1 MDKRLLYSAVLVASL
16 STNYAQAKVEDPV
29 LPDPVQLKLD
39 GTDTVAIKN
48 ILADKWLT
56 KGNAWGTQASLG
68 DSGLGF
74 AIVPNKGADGQ
85 PDGTYTFFDDVVNAD
100 TKFGDFTKK
109 MFLIGN
115 DIKNGGNAYV
125 DYASQGIER
134 TYWKVTPDGNK
145 FKFQS
150 NMYPETYAG
159 HNPSDNGLNEK
170 GEATE
175 IETQFRPALT
185 EDGTNGLEWQAYP
198 YTYFYR
204 LEKLKEEINSAIDEG
219 YDMTEI
225 EAIYNNPDAK
235 YWQLKEASRMI
246 SIIKRNK
253 AMAGATADSPV
264 SITEYFTDANCDAL
278 GGWTHDCEYDKDG
291 NVGSGGHGT
300 NWQTHSS
307 VYTAPDGYQTEKFIE
322 RWVSGNSDPVT
333 NTEVAGAGRL
343 SDGVLSQTLH
353 KLPAGGYKVTCYA
366 MATQQSKGDDYK
378 VEGVSVFADTKSTP
392 NSQTVATLGG
402 VPQKYE
408 FLLDVKEGEDLTIGF
423 KLENCTANWV
433 FVDNFQIEYC
443 GPSFKAMNL
452 YDVQQ
457 AATELGNKLDAAACP
472 DYLDIA
478 SKLVDKANNMTL
490 DTDDEA
496 ISNMKTQLAEIQAK
510 INKSLDLYLELDAL
524 DKEIGEF
531 IGSLDID
538 ALKPEAQ
545 KKVNELDDLDNDC
558 GYDVNESAADLA
570 ATTHTLNNEQLTQ
583 YIADL
588 KIKLEEA
595 RKAVIQKGDDITWK
609 IVNPSFDTGTSE
621 GWTGKVT
628 VSKDYKNCEAYQSTF
643 DLYQD
648 ITNIPDGVYEL
659 SVLAFQRVANN
670 DVASVAHDNGTED
683 ITAVIYANDLETPF
697 TSPYTYGMKEP
708 AVTTGSTP
716 DYKYN
721 LNGEDVYIPNSM
733 QGMAAAITENP
744 NAYTVTVPMLVEGGT
759 LRIGVREKRRPTN
772 GTWGD
777 WAIWDNFRL
786 KYLGNDAEAYK
797 EVTTPLIAKADALL
811 ESKMNADVRAAL
823 VKANDALKANGTS
836 EGIHAL
842 SAAIEVANTSIE
854 AYKPLK
860 EAIDNAQTR
869 YEENE
874 ATSETSDAAKG
885 LYTAAV
891 NTAQGIYDNG
901 TVADAEI
908 PAAIKALNSGVTKYV
923 INDIIANASVDKPAD
938 ITKVIANSDFATKSS
953 TGWDVIDGKMG
964 FQTDVEA
971 GEFYN
976 CTFNLQ
982 QTLVGLPAGMYRLT
996 TQAFYRYGNN
1006 PSAKVDDS
1014 DQLKY
1019 DVNEN
1024 AYLYFSD
1031 KEIPTEDG
1039 KTVATELPE
1048 SKQAIKTITAYQVAE
1063 DNLNNGAG
1071 LSSTSG
1077 LKEMETG
1084 TGIYIPDNMVTAQ
1097 AFFNHSGDAYVSE
1110 PLNFNYYG
1118 NSDFR
1123 IGLIKNVKND
1133 ATSGDWTI
1141 VKNFKLYYLGEDPTG
1156 ISEIVTDAN
1165 AVATKIYN
1173 ASGMQ
1178 IGKLQ
1183 KGINI
1188 IETVMKDGSKKV
1200 KKVVVK

>member
-16 STNYAQAKVEDPV
+16 STNYAQAQVNDPV

-48 ILADKWLT
+48 VLTGKWLT

-74 AIVPNKGADGQ
+74 AIVPNKGDDGQ
-85 PDGTYTFFDDVVNAD
+85 PDGTYTFFDDKE
-100 TKFGDFTKK
+100 TKFGDFNKK
-109 MFLIGN
+109 LFLIGN
-115 DIKNGGNAYV
+115 NIDNGGNAYV
-125 DYASQGIER
+125 DYNNQGIER

-159 HNPSDNGLNEK
+159 HNPNDNGFNEK

-175 IETQFRPALT
+175 VETQFRPALT
-185 EDGTNGLEWQAYP
+185 EDGINGLEWQAYP

-204 LEKLKEEINSAIDEG
+204 LEKLKDQINSAIDEG
-219 YDMTEI
+219 LDLTAV
-225 EAIYNNPDAK
+225 EAIYNNPNAA

-246 SIIKRNK
+246 NDIRRNK
-253 AMAGATADSPV
+253 AMAEATAESPV
-264 SITEYFTDANCDAL
+264 NITEYAPDANCDAL
-278 GGWTHDCEYDKDG
+278 TGWTHDCIYDDTG
-291 NVGSGGHGT
+291 DVGHGGHGT
-300 NWQTHSS
+300 NWQTNSHA
-307 VYTAPDGYQTEKFIE
+307 YTAPDGYQTEKFIE
-322 RWVSGNSDPVT
+322 RWVHGNSDPVT
-333 NTEVAGAGRL
+333 GTEEVAGAGRL

-366 MATQQSKGDDYK
+366 MATQQTKGDDFK

-392 NSQTVATLGG
+392 NSQVVATKAG

-408 FLLDVKEGEDLTIGF
+408 FLLDIKEGEDLTIGF
-423 KLENCTANWV
+423 KLDKCTANWV

-452 YDVQQ
+452 NDVQK
-457 AATELGNKLDAAACP
+457 AAEDLDAKLAGINACP
-472 DYLDIA
+472 TYTEKAAEFIESARAMTVDGTSDEDINVMKKNLADIA
-478 SKLVDKANNMTL
+478 
-490 DTDDEA
+490 
-496 ISNMKTQLAEIQAK
+496 AK
-510 INKSLDLYLELDAL
+510 IEKSSALYAELETLNGTIQEFLALGPAGDEFDAFMELYEDCGNEDHEGVDAL
-524 DKEIGEF
+524 M
-531 IGSLDID
+531 STWS
-538 ALKPEAQ
+538 
-545 KKVNELDDLDNDC
+545 LDND
-558 GYDVNESAADLA
+558 A
-570 ATTHTLNNEQLTQ
+570 LTK
-583 YIADL
+583 YMADL
-588 KIKLEEA
+588 KVLLEA
-595 RKAVIQKGDDITWK
+595 AQNASIMPGDDITRK

-621 GWTGKVT
+621 GWTGNVT
-628 VSKDYKNCEAYQSTF
+628 VSKDYKNCEAYEKTF

-648 ITNIPDGVYEL
+648 ITNIPEGVYEL
-659 SVLAFQRVANN
+659 SVLAFQRVGTNEE
-670 DVASVAHDNGTED
+670 ASAAHDNGTEN

-708 AVTTGSTP
+708 SGGNPA

-733 QGMAAAITENP
+733 QGMAAAIAENP
-744 NAYTVTVPMLVEGGT
+744 KAYTVTVPMLVEGGT
-759 LRIGVREKRRPTN
+759 LRIGVRAKKRPSN
-772 GTWGD
+772 SHD

-786 KYLGNDAEAYK
+786 KYLGSKGDALGA
-797 EVTTPLIAKADALL
+797 VTTPLIAKADGLL
-811 ESKMNADVRAAL
+811 ASKMNAEVRTQLEAA
-823 VKANDALKANGTS
+823 KTALETEATVP
-836 EGIHAL
+836 GIHAL
-842 SAAIEVANTSIE
+842 SAAIEAANTSIE
-854 AYKPLK
+854 AYKPLQT
-860 EAIDNAQTR
+860 AIETAQTR
-869 YEENE
+869 YDENE
-874 ATSETSDAAKG
+874 SSSTTSDAAKG
-885 LYTAAV
+885 LYNAAKTTAE
-891 NTAQGIYDNG
+891 NIYNNG
-901 TVADAEI
+901 TAADAEI
-908 PAAIKALNSGVTKYV
+908 PAAIKALNEGVTKYV
-923 INDIIANASVDKPAD
+923 IHDVIADASETTPAD
-938 ITKVIANSDFATKSS
+938 ITKVIANSDFATMSS
-953 TGWDVIDGKMG
+953 TGWDVKDGTMG
-964 FQTDVEA
+964 FQSGNNVEA
-971 GEFYN
+971 GEFFN

-996 TQAFYRYGNN
+996 TQAFYRNGSDA
-1006 PSAKVDDS
+1006 SAKVDGSD

-1031 KEIPTEDG
+1031 KEIPTEEG
-1039 KTVATELPE
+1039 KKVATELPE
-1048 SKQAIKTITAYQVAE
+1048 SKQAIKTITAHKIAE
-1063 DNLNNGAG
+1063 DDWNSVG
-1071 LSSTSG
+1071 LSAAGG
-1077 LKEMETG
+1077 LKKMDDG
-1084 TGIYIPDNMVTAQ
+1084 MYIPDNMITAQ
-1097 AFFNHSGDAYVSE
+1097 AFFKSDAGSAYDSE
-1110 PLNFNYYG
+1110 PLNFNYDG

-1123 IGLIKNVKND
+1123 IGLIKNVTVTN
-1133 ATSGDWTI
+1133 DWTI
-1141 VKNFKLYYLGEDPTG
+1141 VKNFKLYYLGVDPTG